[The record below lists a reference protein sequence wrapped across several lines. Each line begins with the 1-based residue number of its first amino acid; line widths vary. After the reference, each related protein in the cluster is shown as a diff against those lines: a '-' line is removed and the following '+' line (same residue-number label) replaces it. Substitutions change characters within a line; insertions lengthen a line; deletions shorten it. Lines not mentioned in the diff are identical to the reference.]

1 MTTGNSGPPPAP
13 AAAEF
18 DAYAA
23 GYAAGM
29 EDPLKRLMGGGFDAF
44 IDLKARWLLRDLARR
59 PVRSAARPDTAALL
73 DFGCGT
79 GELLQSLRRHGFPG
93 TLRGCDVSSGMLAE
107 AARRWR
113 GGLPPALHL
122 VGAGEL
128 PFAPASVDLVTVCCV
143 LHHIPP
149 AEHPTVFA
157 KLARL
162 LKPGGRLV
170 VFEHNPHN
178 PLTRRVVRNAPID
191 RNAVLVS
198 AAEVRAAAGAVLAG
212 LKTHYILFFPPRFAW
227 LGRAERLLSWLPL
240 GGQYVV
246 VGEKPAA

>member
-1 MTTGNSGPPPAP
+1 MTTGDSA

-29 EDPLKRLMGGGFDAF
+29 EDPLKRLAGGGFDAF
-44 IDLKARWLLRDLARR
+44 IDLKVRWLLRDLARR
-59 PVRSAARPDTAALL
+59 PLRCAPPAAGPALL

-79 GELLQSLRRHGFPG
+79 GDLLQSLRRHGFG
-93 TLRGCDVSSGMLAE
+93 GALHGCDLSAGMLAE

-113 GGLPPALHL
+113 LGPPPALTH
-122 VGAGEL
+122 VGPGDL

-143 LHHIPP
+143 LHHVPP
-149 AEHPTVFA
+149 AEHPA
-157 KLARL
+157 LLARL
-162 LKPGGRLV
+162 ARVLRPGGRLV

-178 PLTRRVVRNAPID
+178 PLTRRIVRNAPID
-191 RNAVLVS
+191 RNAILVT
-198 AAEVRAAAGAVLAG
+198 AAQVRAAASAAALAE
-212 LKTHYILFFPPRFAW
+212 LRTRYILFFPPRFPR
-227 LGRAERLLSWLPL
+227 LGRAERLLGWLPL

-246 VGEKPAA
+246 AAEKPTGAGGR